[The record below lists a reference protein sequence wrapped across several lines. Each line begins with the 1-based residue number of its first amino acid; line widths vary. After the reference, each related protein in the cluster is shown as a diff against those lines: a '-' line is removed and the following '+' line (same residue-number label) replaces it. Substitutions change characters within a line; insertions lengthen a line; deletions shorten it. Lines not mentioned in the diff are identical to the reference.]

1 MAVEALA
8 TIAEKD
14 TNRRT
19 IFAVVAFACLVA
31 SSMIAAWNFSAIVT
45 TLMMAIV
52 GAVLLV
58 RQPMAKGTTEKKVSA
73 GPEGLVIDGKL
84 RLAKADIRRTFV
96 GATDGG
102 ARVPVY
108 VEGTR
113 GRAFALHLP
122 SLEEAR
128 AFHAAFGVEQ
138 TRTLTTVE
146 AQPPWAKHLRFLLIA
161 MTLPGYSLVQVVKVL
176 PWWAAWLLS
185 VLYLVAL
192 LPIVLPQRVNVGD
205 DGVSLRWLGRRRFIP
220 FRKIIAVSRTP
231 LGLTL
236 VLDGGRLTE
245 ILLAPNEAAVPP
257 ERDLLIERI
266 SAGVGLEKTL
276 SRADEEAIL
285 GRGGRDLDTWVREL
299 QALGTEDSAGYRGL
313 AIPRE
318 RLWEI
323 VENPAAEPSA
333 REGAAIALH
342 AALDE
347 SERARLGVLAQST
360 AAPRLRVA
368 LDAAT
373 AEPDPAKLRVALDA
387 AAREEAEPLSGS
399 MPAARAA
406 KRAVP

>member
-8 TIAEKD
+8 TIAEK
-14 TNRRT
+14 NAKRRAA
-19 IFAVVAFACLVA
+19 FAVIAGTCLVA
-31 SSMIAAWNFSAIVT
+31 STVMVAASLSIIFT
-45 TLMMAIV
+45 TLMMSIV

-58 RQPMAKGTTEKKVSA
+58 RQPMAKGTKEKKVSA
-73 GPEGLVIDGKL
+73 GSDGLVIDGKL
-84 RLAKADIRRTFV
+84 RLAKPDIHRTFV
-96 GATDGG
+96 GAADG

-128 AFHAAFGVEQ
+128 AFHDAFGVEQ

-161 MTLPGYSLVQVVKVL
+161 MTLPGYSLVQTVRLL

-185 VLYLVAL
+185 LLYLVAL
-192 LPIVLPQRVNVGD
+192 FPVVLPQRVNVGD

-236 VLDGGRLTE
+236 VLDGGGLTE

-276 SRADEEAIL
+276 TRVDEEAL
-285 GRGGRDLDTWVREL
+285 LARGSRDLDTWVREL
-299 QALGTEDSAGYRGL
+299 QAIGTEDSAGYRGL

-323 VENPAAEPSA
+323 VENPAADPSA

-342 AALDE
+342 ASLDD

-373 AEPDPAKLRVALDA
+373 AEPNPAKLRVALDA
-387 AAREEAEPLSGS
+387 AEREEAETLSES
-399 MPAARAA
+399 MPIARAA
-406 KRAVP
+406 KRVVP

>member
-8 TIAEKD
+8 TVAEK
-14 TNRRT
+14 NAKGRAV
-19 IFAVVAFACLVA
+19 FALIAGACLVA
-31 SSMIAAWNFSAIVT
+31 STVMVTPSLSVIVT
-45 TLMMAIV
+45 TVMMAIV

-58 RQPMAKGTTEKKVSA
+58 RQPMAKGTKEKKVTA
-73 GPEGLVIDGKL
+73 GRDGLVIDGKL
-84 RLAKADIRRTFV
+84 RLAKVDIRRAFI
-96 GATDGG
+96 GAADGP
-102 ARVPVY
+102 RVPVY

-113 GRAFALHLP
+113 GRSFALHLP

-128 AFHAAFGVEQ
+128 AFHDALGVEQ

-161 MTLPGYSLVQVVKVL
+161 MTLPGYSLVQAVKLL